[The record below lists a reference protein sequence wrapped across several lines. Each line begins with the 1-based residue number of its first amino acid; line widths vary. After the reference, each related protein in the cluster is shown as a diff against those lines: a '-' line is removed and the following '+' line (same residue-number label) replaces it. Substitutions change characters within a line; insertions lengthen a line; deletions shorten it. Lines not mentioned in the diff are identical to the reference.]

1 MQEQV
6 TDQLLRVA
14 QDCDDITQAVKE
26 VLIADENTDI
36 TLTDGTTTPS
46 LSKRVKQWGG
56 QVTKVVDKVGD
67 VTAEDIANALELGT
81 AAKQDATDLM
91 RAINLSDE
99 SGLTQQKINK
109 ARKYVNTV
117 SDLKKV
123 KALNG
128 DIVGANGHTVVGLG
142 GGVFA
147 FEQLSSKSD
156 NNGAWI
162 ASTVSPGVWVLTSDL
177 HFENFGVVTDTTIS
191 QSSKIQA
198 CLDFA
203 WENKIFAIAF
213 EKPNTYVIGE
223 TVVFKASKTSEI
235 TTYYD
240 TSTKT

>member
-147 FEQLSSKSD
+147 FEQLS
-156 NNGAWI
+156 
-162 ASTVSPGVWVLTSDL
+162 
-177 HFENFGVVTDTTIS
+177 
-191 QSSKIQA
+191 
-198 CLDFA
+198 
-203 WENKIFAIAF
+203 
-213 EKPNTYVIGE
+213 
-223 TVVFKASKTSEI
+223 
-235 TTYYD
+235 
-240 TSTKT
+240 